1 VEFEEVPTAG
11 DPVVDV
17 FSYTTNGASTV
28 FPLSN
33 VVGLTYG
40 RQYQVT
46 SEAVYILDN
55 SAGQGATF
63 NADPLQSCII
73 TITPQAELNL
83 RSSDAAPYQKVAYA
97 TVGADKWI
105 CGATHYRWALTQTAP
120 SPGLTTYTD
129 GPAGNRFLP
138 LNLVNTQNPGTIVP
152 GGTYTVQVAPVFGTI
167 VGSFGSVDQQLQI
180 IGTAMPLSF
189 DENSDEEKTTIDESY
204 DWAIYP
210 NPSNGEVLNI
220 NATDLSS
227 ETVEVCVLDVL
238 GHIVFSKKY
247 SVQET
252 LNTFLSFEN
261 GLSTGLYMIELKDG
275 ENIRTKRLVIQN

>member
-1 VEFEEVPTAG
+1 
-11 DPVVDV
+11 
-17 FSYTTNGASTV
+17 
-28 FPLSN
+28 
-33 VVGLTYG
+33 
-40 RQYQVT
+40 
-46 SEAVYILDN
+46 
-55 SAGQGATF
+55 
-63 NADPLQSCII
+63 
-73 TITPQAELNL
+73 LNL
-83 RSSDAAPYQKVAYA
+83 RTSDAAPYQKVSYA

-138 LNLVNTQNPGTIVP
+138 LSNVNQQNPGTIVP
-152 GGTYTVQVAPVFGTI
+152 GGIYTVQVAPVFGTI

-189 DENSDEEKTTIDESY
+189 DENIEKEKTTIDESY

-210 NPSNGEVLNI
+210 NPSNGDMLNV
-220 NATDLSS
+220 NATDLKS
-227 ETVEVCVLDVL
+227 ETVEVYILDVL

-247 SVQET
+247 AVQET

-261 GLSTGLYMIELKDG
+261 GLSTGLYLMELKDG
-275 ENIRTKRLVIQN
+275 ENIRTKRLMIQN